1 MNNLV
6 SSYPA
11 ATHCG
16 HLLTNEDGFPAVVRN
31 KAELRQLKIKLLGR
45 IYRKILQKGVNPMVA
60 ATHLIKIYRK
70 YRSIFGE
77 PMITKAAKSD
87 GRYFWRLA
95 SPGFPSEAWDRMTE
109 NEIERGLN
117 TGKRY
122 GLRSL
127 IFAITKKCPM
137 NCEHCFEWYN
147 LNKQD
152 VLAVPDIINIVHKYQ
167 DYGTTQ
173 IMFSGGEPMLRMN
186 DLKKVLQHVK
196 GGTDFWIITSG
207 YGLDRKQAEE
217 LKSSGLTGVMVSLDH
232 FEASEHDRFR
242 GFDGAFNMAVRGAIH
257 AKRAGLA
264 TALGLCLTREF
275 VSDENL
281 RRYMEM
287 AKGLGVAFVQFLE
300 PRSSGRY
307 SGKNVELTQKE
318 TAILEK
324 TYLEYN
330 SSGDYIDFPI
340 INYLGYHQR
349 HVGCFGAGDRFFY
362 IDPDGDAHICPY
374 CTGKMGNTLTFS
386 VEEIIA
392 KLSKQ
397 SCHVFVR
404 NTAL

>member
-1 MNNLV
+1 M
-6 SSYPA
+6 
-11 ATHCG
+11 THILPDEG
-16 HLLTNEDGFPAVVRN
+16 VFPAIIKN
-31 KAELRQLKIKLLGR
+31 MPELMRLKIRVLGR
-45 IYRKILQKGVNPMVA
+45 IYKKILQKGVNPLVA
-60 ATHLIKIYRK
+60 ASILIKIYRK

-77 PMITKAAKSD
+77 PMITKAAKAD

-95 SPGFPSEAWDRMTE
+95 SPGFPSEAWDKMTV

-117 TGKRY
+117 SGKGY

-137 NCEHCFEWYN
+137 SCEHCFEWYN

-152 VLAVPDIINIVHKYQ
+152 LLSVQEIIQIVHKYQ
-167 DYGTTQ
+167 DFGTTQ
-173 IMFSGGEPMLRMN
+173 IMFSGGEPMLRVN
-186 DLKKVLQHVK
+186 DIKKVLQHVRS
-196 GGTDFWIITSG
+196 GTDFWIITSG
-207 YGLDRKQAEE
+207 YGLDKEQAEE
-217 LKSSGLTGVMVSLDH
+217 LKSSGLTGAMVSIDH
-232 FEASEHDRFR
+232 FEAREHDRFR
-242 GFDGAFNMAVRGAIH
+242 GFDGAFKMAVRGAIH
-257 AKRAGLA
+257 AKCAGLA

-275 VSDENL
+275 VFDKNL

-287 AKGLGVAFVQFLE
+287 AKDLGVAFVQFLE

-330 SSGDYIDFPI
+330 SSGDYLNFPI

-374 CTGKMGNTLTFS
+374 CTGKMGNTLIFS
-386 VEEIIA
+386 AEEIIA

-397 SCHVFVR
+397 NCFVFER